1 MANIQVTSLDEV
13 GTTLLEAAGRLL
25 ATEGPAALTVRRIAG
40 DAGMST
46 MNVYSRFGSKHG
58 VVEHLFL
65 RGFELLA
72 AAMAT
77 VPQTDDPLA
86 DLRAS
91 GQAYRRFALE
101 HTTLYAVMFDRAV
114 PDFVPS
120 DAAAATGMA
129 TLLELAGRLQRAM
142 DTGQLRAREPLQ
154 TAAIVW
160 STCHGVVSLERKSS
174 TMPIDWEAVYRDAC
188 DNLLKGLAA

>member
-1 MANIQVTSLDEV
+1 MNTQVTALDEV
-13 GTTLLEAAGRLL
+13 GTHLLEAAAHLL
-25 ATEGPAALTVRRIAG
+25 ASEGPAALTVRRIAS

-46 MNVYSRFGSKHG
+46 MNVYSRFGGKQG

-77 VPQTDDPLA
+77 VPLTDDPLA
-86 DLRAS
+86 DLSAS
-91 GQAYRRFALE
+91 GMAYRRFALE
-101 HTTLYAVMFDRAV
+101 HTTLYAVMFDRVV

-120 DAAAATGMA
+120 DSASATGMA
-129 TLLELAGRLQRAM
+129 TLQELANRLQRAM
-142 DTGQLRAREPLQ
+142 DAGQLRPRHSLQ

-160 STCHGVVSLERKSS
+160 STCHGVVSLERKAS
-174 TMPIDWEAVYRDAC
+174 TMPIDWETVYREAC
-188 DNLLKGLAA
+188 ENLLRGLAA